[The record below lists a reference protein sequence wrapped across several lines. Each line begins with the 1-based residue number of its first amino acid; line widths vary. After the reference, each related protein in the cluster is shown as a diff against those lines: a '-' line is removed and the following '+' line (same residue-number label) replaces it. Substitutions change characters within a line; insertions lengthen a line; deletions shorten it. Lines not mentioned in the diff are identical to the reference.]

1 MGLTKSS
8 TGTRLLENKFIC
20 FKNENGFTVALAGN
34 PNVGKSTLIS
44 VVSQAKPV
52 IADYHFTTITPV
64 LGVVRMHEDSCYW

>member
-34 PNVGKSTLIS
+34 PNVGKSTIFNSLTGMHQHTEIGQEKLLLMLLVIFLITE
-44 VVSQAKPV
+44 Q
-52 IADYHFTTITPV
+52 IFY
-64 LGVVRMHEDSCYW
+64 

>member
-34 PNVGKSTLIS
+34 PNVGKSTILI
-44 VVSQAKPV
+44 VLLECINILEIGQEKLLLMLLV
-52 IADYHFTTITPV
+52 IF
-64 LGVVRMHEDSCYW
+64 L

>member
-34 PNVGKSTLIS
+34 PKLG
-44 VVSQAKPV
+44 QFP
-52 IADYHFTTITPV
+52 TI
-64 LGVVRMHEDSCYW
+64 M